1 MTAISFGTYSS
12 NSSCHLV
19 SVISFQDAICKVE
32 ADKCLQRKTGRSDVI
47 LSRWKN
53 DFSPVIGPF
62 HGICLGVGL
71 DMWA

>member
-1 MTAISFGTYSS
+1 MPPEENWA
-12 NSSCHLV
+12 
-19 SVISFQDAICKVE
+19 K
-32 ADKCLQRKTGRSDVI
+32 

-71 DMWA
+71 DMWS